1 MLDDGAQG
9 VAVRGDHD
17 GLAGLDRGNDGL
29 IPVGQQT
36 RDDVLEA
43 LAHGDELAGVARV
56 GVLRELRASL
66 DGGRGHVE
74 GTAPQHELVLAV
86 LVADFLLVLALERTV
101 VTLVEAPVALNGD
114 PVAIGGV
121 EGEVRGHDGATQHRR
136 EQEIRENAG
145 FLEELTTVGSLR
157 AALVRQRNIHPTGE
171 EVLCIPFA
179 LAVAEQH
186 QFVAHVSILP
196 QVPTLLI
203 HPVGLI
209 TPQLGHGTTRETRT
223 PPPTPR
229 DLTPIAVRTKTP
241 AIP

>member
-1 MLDDGAQG
+1 MLDDGAQR

-29 IPVGQQT
+29 VPVGQQT

-43 LAHGDELAGVARV
+43 LAHGDRLAGVA
-56 GVLRELRASL
+56 GILILRELGAGL
-66 DGGRGHVE
+66 DGGRSHVE
-74 GTAPQHELVLAV
+74 GTAPQHELLLAV

-101 VTLVEAPVALNGD
+101 VTLVEAPIALNGD
-114 PVAIGGV
+114 PMAISGV
-121 EGEVRGHDGATQHRR
+121 ESQVRGHDGATQHRR
-136 EQEIRENAG
+136 EQEVRENAG

-186 QFVAHVSILP
+186 QFVAHVSIVP
-196 QVPTLLI
+196 QT
-203 HPVGLI
+203 
-209 TPQLGHGTTRETRT
+209 TPSSY
-223 PPPTPR
+223 
-229 DLTPIAVRTKTP
+229 
-241 AIP
+241 IPCR